1 MDNFVRCYCGVKVI
15 DPDEATL
22 VLNGVPCCSRE
33 CLAKAEKEARKP
45 KPVRG
50 WSWNGS

>member
-1 MDNFVRCYCGVKVI
+1 MDNHVSCYCGLKRI
-15 DPDEATL
+15 ILEEATL

-33 CLAKAEKEARKP
+33 CLEKAEKEAKKP

-50 WSWNGS
+50 WSWNAH